1 MKWVIFV
8 AVVFYAV
15 IAAVSFNPAIEAE
28 VYGTT
33 MSSKPAAASGG
44 SVF

>member
-8 AVVFYAV
+8 AVVL
-15 IAAVSFNPAIEAE
+15 AAVVAAVAFNPAIETE
-28 VYGTT
+28 VYGTSS
-33 MSSKPAAASGG
+33 SSKPAAVNGG